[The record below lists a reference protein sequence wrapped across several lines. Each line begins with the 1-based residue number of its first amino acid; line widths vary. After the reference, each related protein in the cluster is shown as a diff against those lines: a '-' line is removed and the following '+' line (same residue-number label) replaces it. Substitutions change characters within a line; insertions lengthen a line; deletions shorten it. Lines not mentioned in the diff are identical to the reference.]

1 MTYID
6 RFPEVN
12 KVSDLIEAF
21 AAGLRPEPYEAVP
34 EWTERCRYLSKEG
47 SAEAGPMDL
56 SRTPYIIEPMEQ
68 LSSRS
73 PTEKVV
79 LMMASQ
85 VGKSEALNCFIAYV
99 MAKGLG
105 PTMLVQ
111 PTIDRAKDYSRQR
124 IEPMIRD
131 SPALATLFPKRG
143 FKDDANQLLYK
154 AYPGGALIFRGAETA
169 SGLASTPVRNLAMDE
184 VDRYPHDVENEGNPI
199 DLAIMRTSTFVRR
212 KILLVSTPVAEG
224 TSMIAEHYSQT
235 DQRVYVVP
243 CPSCDTFQKLEYS
256 RIGCERDENDN
267 LILDSATLTCI
278 ECGEMIPE
286 HEKPGMMDK
295 GRWEA
300 TAIPINADYRGYHL
314 SALYSPWRTWGQII
328 EAHRTAGRN
337 RDKLKVWT
345 NTDMAEVF
353 KDEGEAPDWMRL
365 WRRRELFKEGLVP
378 AGVHVI
384 TAGADAQR
392 DRIECEVVGWGPNL
406 ESWSLDYIVIAG
418 DTSTAK
424 PWLELEE
431 LVTKKRWRH
440 ENGGEI
446 ALSRLAV
453 DAGDG
458 AHSAAEVY
466 RWARPLVPRVLP
478 IRGVAK
484 SDMLV
489 GRPRAEQI
497 RKGRKSRRSF
507 GLHWPVG
514 VSMAKAEWYGWLRS
528 KEPAAGEDLPVGWC
542 HFPQDRDEDWFQQI
556 TSERRTITRDKK
568 GNPSATW
575 KVIAG
580 RRNEGLDCRV
590 YARAAAFVHGIDGW
604 SPNKWASVLQDTFP
618 DGRGRKTKPKPKA
631 KQPRRKFL
639 SKRGKGW
646 LNNDGS

>member
-1 MTYID
+1 M
-6 RFPEVN
+6 
-12 KVSDLIEAF
+12 
-21 AAGLRPEPYEAVP
+21 
-34 EWTERCRYLSKEG
+34 
-47 SAEAGPMDL
+47 
-56 SRTPYIIEPMEQ
+56 
-68 LSSRS
+68 
-73 PTEKVV
+73 
-79 LMMASQ
+79 
-85 VGKSEALNCFIAYV
+85 
-99 MAKGLG
+99 
-105 PTMLVQ
+105 
-111 PTIDRAKDYSRQR
+111 
-124 IEPMIRD
+124 
-131 SPALATLFPKRG
+131 
-143 FKDDANQLLYK
+143 
-154 AYPGGALIFRGAETA
+154 RGANTA

-184 VDRYPHDVENEGNPI
+184 LDRYPLDVENEGNPV
-199 DLAIMRTSTFVRR
+199 DLAIMRTATFARR

-224 TSMIAEHYSQT
+224 TSMIAEHLAQT
-235 DQRVYVVP
+235 DQRRYVVP
-243 CPSCDTFQKLEYS
+243 CPSCGFFQRLEYA
-256 RIGCERDENDN
+256 RIACERDESDN
-267 LILDSATLTCI
+267 LIHESATYTCV
-278 ECGEMIPE
+278 ECGDMIPE
-286 HEKPGMMDK
+286 HEKTGMVAA
-295 GRWEA
+295 GHWEA
-300 TAIPINADYRGYHL
+300 TATPINADYRGYQL
-314 SALYSPWRTWGQII
+314 SSLYSPWRSWAQII
-328 EAHRTAGRN
+328 EAHRIAGRN

-365 WRRRELFKEGLVP
+365 WRRRELFPEGLVP

-406 ESWSLDYIVIAG
+406 ESWSIDYIVIAG

-431 LVTKKRWRH
+431 LVTKRQWKH
-440 ENGGEI
+440 ENGGDI
-446 ALSRLAV
+446 SVSRLAV

-484 SDMLV
+484 ADMLV

-507 GLHWPVG
+507 GLHWPVR

-528 KEPAAGEDLPVGWC
+528 EEPGEGEPLPVGWC

-556 TSERRTITRDKK
+556 TAERRTITRDKK

-590 YARAAAFVHGIDGW
+590 YARAAAFVYGIDGW
-604 SPNKWASVLQDTFP
+604 TPQKWKSVHQETFP
-618 DGRGRKTKPKPKA
+618 QGRGRRTQPKPAA
-631 KQPRRKFL
+631 KKPRRRFMK
-639 SKRGKGW
+639 KRDKAW
-646 LNNDGS
+646 LNDGR